1 MFISRRKK
9 ASADGGV
16 GCKAQ
21 RRARVEGAGAAELSA
36 VEAADAL
43 KPAVL
48 EQQLEQATTTSP
60 MASSEA
66 VPLCAATGNAALATG
81 EQWLLPLLHS
91 SSGVWLKPCPWL
103 ETELS

>member
-21 RRARVEGAGAAELSA
+21 RRARVEAAGAAELSA

-48 EQQLEQATTTSP
+48 EQQLEQAPTTSP
-60 MASSEA
+60 MASSAFRRLCRSVA
-66 VPLCAATGNAALATG
+66 VRSESCTSVRSRRRELPPL
-81 EQWLLPLLHS
+81 
-91 SSGVWLKPCPWL
+91 
-103 ETELS
+103 